1 MEKSNPYRN
10 PEDAWKMTE
19 KGIELK
25 YPIFHHDP
33 TIPDDPIIKMT
44 IKVVLGD
51 IDFWGWEGSK
61 EDRIIDSTGK
71 VFIAKFEKSKGYTL
85 HIIPTEFQ
93 SGVFPGD
100 VEKVMSIEEI
110 REIMI
115 SGIERNKVRIKENIE
130 ELKRKVETMNSIE
143 EILLKCGKYF

>member
-44 IKVVLGD
+44 IKEVLGD

-85 HIIPTEFQ
+85 LIIPTEFQ

>member
-1 MEKSNPYRN
+1 MKKSNPYRK
-10 PEDAWKMTE
+10 PEDSWKMTE
-19 KGIELK
+19 KGIKLK

-44 IKVVLGD
+44 IKEVLED
-51 IDFWGWEGSK
+51 IDFWGWEVSK
-61 EDRIIDSTGK
+61 EDRIVDSTGK
-71 VFIAKFEKSKGYTL
+71 VFIAKFEKTKGHTL
-85 HIIPTEFQ
+85 LIIPTEFQ

-110 REIMI
+110 KEIMI

-130 ELKRKVETMNSIE
+130 ELKREVETMNSIE
-143 EILLKCGKYF
+143 KIIIKCVKYF